1 MKKTE
6 AQLTAI
12 FEEKIS
18 FIFDKFKKLPN
29 YGQENP
35 AFIAM
40 PKKNDTFDKI
50 KKILSELDGD
60 IVVESFNSYGNA
72 HVMKFDSDSRIVII
86 YAKDEEDFNWQYNYH
101 SYSSSIIFGK
111 ILKSAGLKYSEA
123 GLQYIQ
129 YDLRENHKSVIGT
142 IDITKDFFKILGI
155 LELSVDEF
163 KSGFKSTE
171 EFIKFVIK
179 SPYFRPDKFIN
190 PNKEQRS
197 IILQKLEEYLILNK
211 IENFGFKNVTFDQVK
226 ETFSNI
232 DFETEIAKLVEK
244 AEKKKTIGDKL
255 NGRVILDAIPSFEPS
270 KIGAALGLFKH
281 SFDTYIEYSEFMSEH
296 SKEEVFEKFKQVNQ
310 IA

>member
-6 AQLTAI
+6 AELTTI

-29 YGQENP
+29 YGQANP

-40 PKKNDTFDKI
+40 PKMNDTFDKI
-50 KKILSELDGD
+50 KKILSELDSD
-60 IVVESFNSYGNA
+60 TVVESFNGYGNA
-72 HVMKFDSDSRIVII
+72 HVMKLDSDSRIVII

-129 YDLRENHKSVIGT
+129 YDLRENHKSVVGT
-142 IDITKDFFKILGI
+142 IDITKDFFKILDI
-155 LELSVDEF
+155 LELSTDEF
-163 KSGFKSTE
+163 NAGFKTTE

-190 PNKEQRS
+190 PDKEQRS

-211 IENFGFKNVTFDQVK
+211 VENFGFKNVTFDQVK
-226 ETFSNI
+226 EMFSNI
-232 DFETEIAKLVEK
+232 DFESEIAKLVEK
-244 AEKKKTIGDKL
+244 AENKKTIGDKL
-255 NGRVILDAIPSFEPS
+255 NGRVILDAIPNFEPS

-281 SFDTYIEYSEFMSEH
+281 SFDTYIEYSDFMSEH

>member
-6 AQLTAI
+6 SQLTTI
-12 FEEKIS
+12 FEENIS

-40 PKKNDTFDKI
+40 PKKNDTFESI
-50 KKILSELDGD
+50 KKILSELDSNT
-60 IVVESFNSYGNA
+60 IVESLNNYGNA
-72 HVMKFDSDSRIVII
+72 HVIKLDSNSRIVII

-123 GLQYIQ
+123 GLQYLQ
-129 YDLRENHKSVIGT
+129 YDLRENHKSVVGT
-142 IDITKDFFKILGI
+142 LDVTKDFSKILNI
-155 LELSVDEF
+155 LELSVEEF
-163 KSGFKSTE
+163 NAGFKSTE
-171 EFIKFVIK
+171 ELIKFVIK

-197 IILQKLEEYLILNK
+197 ITLQKLEEYLILNK
-211 IENFGFKNVTFDQVK
+211 VENFSPKDVTFEQIK
-226 ETFSNI
+226 EMFSNI
-232 DFETEIAKLVEK
+232 DFEAEIAKLVEK
-244 AEKKKTIGDKL
+244 AEKKNSIVDKL
-255 NGRVILDAIPSFEPS
+255 NGRVILDAIPDFEPS
-270 KIGAALGLFKH
+270 KIGVALGYFKH
-281 SFDTYIEYSEFMSEH
+281 SFDTHIEYVEFMSEH